1 MMGTRPPP
9 APLRPGE
16 REATLALAHALR
28 TPLTSLTLGLGLLDD
43 GALGPLTEAQ
53 REVVRSLVA
62 DVARLALLVDRELQI
77 DRLGTYAG
85 PVERTAVD
93 LGRLVSAAAEPIE
106 RQARPRGVTLIL
118 DVPDGLVIVAD
129 PVKVS
134 WVAASLMGNALRY
147 SPDYASISVRL
158 SRRRDEA
165 ELVVSDQ
172 GPGVSEGAR
181 ASLFDRGG
189 GQGLFLARE
198 IIEAHGGRI
207 EVRSDPGHGSVFTV
221 GLPIRPT

>member
-1 MMGTRPPP
+1 MPPRPPP
-9 APLRPGE
+9 SPRPVSE
-16 REATLALAHALR
+16 RETTLALAHALR

-43 GALGPLTEAQ
+43 GAVGPLTDAQ

-62 DVARLALLVDRELQI
+62 DAARLSLLVERELQI

-85 PVERTAVD
+85 PVERTVVD
-93 LGRLVSAAAEPIE
+93 LGRLIRAAAEPIE
-106 RQARPRGVTLIL
+106 RQARPRSVTLSL
-118 DVPDGLVIVAD
+118 DVPPGVLIVAD

-147 SPDYASISVRL
+147 SPDYAAITVRL
-158 SRRRDEA
+158 LHRHDEA
-165 ELVVSDQ
+165 VLVVTDQ
-172 GPGVSEGAR
+172 GPGVSEEAR
-181 ASLFDRGG
+181 ARLFDRSG

-207 EVRSDPGHGSVFTV
+207 EVRSDPGQGSAFTV
-221 GLPIRPT
+221 GLPIRPM